1 MSERPVALLIEDI
14 GEAMGKISRF
24 TKGMTADRFNRDQKT
39 ADAVVRNLEI
49 IGEAAGRLTHSF
61 REEHPEIEWAKI
73 VGLRHRI
80 VHEYFGVDLRIIW
93 HIIQEDLPSLTQA
106 LRNLRQVLK
115 AKS

>member
-14 GEAMGKISRF
+14 GEAASR
-24 TKGMTADRFNRDQKT
+24 
-39 ADAVVRNLEI
+39 LP
-49 IGEAAGRLTHSF
+49 HSF
-61 REEHPEIEWAKI
+61 REAHPEIEWAKI

-115 AKS
+115 PKL